1 MNDRITL
8 RLMGFGLRRRGG
20 RRTPR
25 VARANMSRGRTMV
38 RRSRSARDL
47 GQDTVARSPKR
58 LSRLAV
64 PWLVAFLAVGSVAA
78 CAAQSPPTRA
88 GAPAAPSTE
97 SSPPID
103 GPSEPAPK
111 PSPRDADTGTSRDTV
126 RGTATLAFAGDV
138 HFEGVS
144 ARALTRSWGSAGKV
158 LADADL
164 AIVNLETA
172 VTRRGTPAPKQYTF
186 RAPDSAFDALR
197 SAGVDA
203 VTLANNHGMD
213 YGLQGL
219 RDTLSAASVHS
230 MPLLGAGVTQ
240 KHAFAPMRRTV
251 NGVHIAVL
259 AATDVLDTFALDD
272 WVAGPTKPGLASSKD
287 PARLVA
293 AVRAEA
299 TRADAVVVYL
309 HWGQELAVCPT
320 ARQRQL
326 ATLLAKAGADLV
338 VGSHAHVP
346 QPGERLG
353 RAYVDYGLGNF
364 VFYAH
369 TPATQRTGVLTV
381 EVGTDG
387 VHSTRWQPATIE
399 DGLPVLDTG
408 EAKAQAL
415 RLRDQPHC

>member
-1 MNDRITL
+1 
-8 RLMGFGLRRRGG
+8 
-20 RRTPR
+20 
-25 VARANMSRGRTMV
+25 MV
-38 RRSRSARDL
+38 RRSRAARAL
-47 GQDTVARSPKR
+47 AQQTVAPFRKR
-58 LSRLAV
+58 RARPAV
-64 PWLVAFLAVGSVAA
+64 RWLVAFLVMCSVAA
-78 CAAQSPPTRA
+78 CAAQSPRVRA
-88 GAPAAPSTE
+88 GAPAAPSTGSPTPSAE
-97 SSPPID
+97 PSSPSD
-103 GPSEPAPK
+103 DPSRPSPK
-111 PSPRDADTGTSRDTV
+111 PSPRGAEPGTSRDTD

-158 LADADL
+158 LAEADL

-186 RAPDSAFDALR
+186 RAPDNAFDALR

-213 YGLQGL
+213 YGVQGL
-219 RDTLSAASVHS
+219 QDTLATASAHS

-240 KHAFAPMRRTV
+240 QAAFAPMRRTV

-259 AATDVLDTFALDD
+259 AATDVLDTFAQEA
-272 WVAGPTKPGLASSKD
+272 WVAGPTRPGLASSKD

-299 TRADAVVVYL
+299 THADVVVVYL
-309 HWGQELAVCPT
+309 HWGQELTVCPT

-353 RAYVDYGLGNF
+353 HAYVDYGLGNF

-381 EVGTDG
+381 DVGTDG
-387 VHSTRWQPATIE
+387 VHSTRWQPATIQ
-399 DGLPVLDTG
+399 DGLPVLDRG
-408 EAKAQAL
+408 QAKALAL
-415 RLRDQPHC
+415 RLHAQPRC